1 MSLLSP
7 EWSAPKNINVVST
20 TRLNGVSKAPFSSLN
35 LGDHVGDN
43 HNDVVLNREKLITLA
58 QLPAAPT
65 WLNQIHSTTV
75 ITLPDS
81 NLESIPSADA
91 AYTNQANQV
100 CCVMTADCLPVV
112 ICNKEGT
119 EVAVA
124 HAGWRGLLDGVLEN
138 TVQHF
143 SSNEL
148 IAWCGPAIGPTA
160 FEVGDEVKQQFC
172 EKDPQAVNAFI
183 SSHNSGKW
191 LANLDLLATQRLQS
205 VGVQEVH
212 YSNLCTYSN
221 TDQFFSYRKEGDT
234 GRQATLIWFE

>member
-1 MSLLSP
+1 MSLLLP
-7 EWSAPKNINVVST
+7 QWSAPKNINVVST

-58 QLPAAPT
+58 QLPTAPT
-65 WLNQIHSTTV
+65 WLNQIHSTKV
-75 ITLPDS
+75 ITLPNSDS
-81 NLESIPSADA
+81 VSPPSVDA
-91 AYTNQANQV
+91 AYTNTANQV

-119 EVAVA
+119 EVAAA
-124 HAGWRGLLDGVLEN
+124 HAGWRGLLDGILEN
-138 TVQHF
+138 TVNHF
-143 SSNEL
+143 SSTEL
-148 IAWCGPAIGPTA
+148 VAWCGPAIGPTA

-172 EKDPQAVNAFI
+172 DKDPQAINAFTP
-183 SSHNSGKW
+183 SHNHNKW
-191 LANLDLLATQRLQS
+191 LANLELLATQRLQS
-205 VGVQEVH
+205 VGVQEVY

-221 TDQFFSYRKEGDT
+221 TEQFFSYRKEGKT